1 MAPALRVY
9 MLPRRVFSHARPIGR
24 GGHMCR
30 LASLIVTVMAVM
42 APAAAA
48 WAGVAVTY
56 VHPESFSDTNLRG
69 GYGEKARAPALD
81 GIRQH
86 FERLSQR
93 YLKHDQTLTIE
104 VLDLD
109 LAGRFE
115 PWHANAYDVRYMRDI
130 TWPRMTLRYTL
141 VQNGLTLAQGEET
154 ISDMSYLMDASA
166 RLSSD
171 SLRYE
176 KTMLD
181 SWFRKRIVRNL
192 P

>member
-1 MAPALRVY
+1 M
-9 MLPRRVFSHARPIGR
+9 RRI
-24 GGHMCR
+24 
-30 LASLIVTVMAVM
+30 ASLIVAVM
-42 APAAAA
+42 VVVAFAAPAR
-48 WAGVAVTY
+48 AGVVVTY
-56 VHPESFSDTNLRG
+56 VHPEAFSDANLRG

-86 FERLSQR
+86 LERLSQR
-93 YLKHDQTLTIE
+93 TLKPDQNLTIE

-109 LAGRFE
+109 LAGRIE

-130 TWPRMTLRYTL
+130 TWPRMTLRYML
-141 VQNGLTLAQGEET
+141 VQNGVTLAQGEET
-154 ISDMSYLMDASA
+154 ISDMNYLMDASA

-181 SWFRKRIVRNL
+181 DWFRKRFVRGL

>member
-1 MAPALRVY
+1 MR
-9 MLPRRVFSHARPIGR
+9 
-24 GGHMCR
+24 R
-30 LASLIVTVMAVM
+30 LASLILATMAVM
-42 APAAAA
+42 MFAETAR
-48 WAGVAVTY
+48 AGVTVTY
-56 VHPESFSDTNLRG
+56 VHPETFSDANLRG

-86 FERLSQR
+86 LERLSQR
-93 YLKHDQTLTIE
+93 TLKPDQNLKIE

-109 LAGRFE
+109 LAGRLE
-115 PWHANAYDVRYMRDI
+115 PWHANAYDVRYMREI

-141 VQNGLTLAQGEET
+141 VQNGITLAQGEET

-181 SWFRKRIVRNL
+181 DWFRKRFVRGL

>member
-1 MAPALRVY
+1 M
-9 MLPRRVFSHARPIGR
+9 RRLV
-24 GGHMCR
+24 
-30 LASLIVTVMAVM
+30 SLILAVM
-42 APAAAA
+42 ASAATAR
-48 WAGVAVTY
+48 AGVAVTY
-56 VHPESFSDTNLRG
+56 VHPEAFSDANLRG

-86 FERLSQR
+86 LERLGQR
-93 YLKHDQTLTIE
+93 FLKPDQNLTIE

-109 LAGRFE
+109 LAGRLE
-115 PWHANAYDVRYMRDI
+115 PWHASVYDVRYMREI
-130 TWPRMTLRYTL
+130 TRPRMSLRYTL
-141 VQNGLTLAQGEET
+141 VQNGITLVQGEET
-154 ISDMSYLMDASA
+154 ISDMSYLMDAGA

-181 SWFRKRIVRNL
+181 DWFRKRFGRGL

>member
-1 MAPALRVY
+1 M
-9 MLPRRVFSHARPIGR
+9 R
-24 GGHMCR
+24 G
-30 LASLIVTVMAVM
+30 LASLIVAGLAV
-42 APAAAA
+42 AVSAATAR
-48 WAGVAVTY
+48 AGVAVTY
-56 VHPESFSDTNLRG
+56 VHPENFSDANLRG

-86 FERLSQR
+86 LERLGQR
-93 YLKHDQTLTIE
+93 TLKPDQSLTIE

-130 TWPRMTLRYTL
+130 TWPRMAVRYVLT
-141 VQNGLTLAQGEET
+141 QNGSTLAQGEET
-154 ISDMSYLMDASA
+154 ISDMSYLIDAGA

-181 SWFRKRIVRNL
+181 DWFRKRFVRGL

>member
-1 MAPALRVY
+1 MR
-9 MLPRRVFSHARPIGR
+9 
-24 GGHMCR
+24 R
-30 LASLIVTVMAVM
+30 LAFLIVTVVAVLVF
-42 APAAAA
+42 AAVAR
-48 WAGVAVTY
+48 AGVTVTY
-56 VHPESFSDTNLRG
+56 VHPEAFSDANLRG

-86 FERLSQR
+86 LERLGQR
-93 YLKHDQTLTIE
+93 YLKPDQTLTIE

-115 PWHANAYDVRYMRDI
+115 PWHANAYDVRYMREI

-141 VQNGLTLAQGEET
+141 VQNGVTLAQGEEM
-154 ISDMSYLMDASA
+154 ISDMTYLMDAGA

-181 SWFRKRIVRNL
+181 DWFRKRFVRGL

>member
-1 MAPALRVY
+1 MR
-9 MLPRRVFSHARPIGR
+9 
-24 GGHMCR
+24 R
-30 LASLIVTVMAVM
+30 LASVIVAGLAVI
-42 APAAAA
+42 AAAA
-48 WAGVAVTY
+48 TARAGVAVAY
-56 VHPESFSDTNLRG
+56 VHPEAFSDAYLRG
-69 GYGEKARAPALD
+69 GYGEKALAPALD

-86 FERLSQR
+86 LERLGQNF
-93 YLKHDQTLTIE
+93 LKPDQNLTIE

-115 PWHANAYDVRYMRDI
+115 PWHASAYDVRYMRDI
-130 TWPRMTLRYTL
+130 TWPRMSLRYTL
-141 VQNGLTLAQGEET
+141 VQNGVTLAQGEET
-154 ISDMSYLMDASA
+154 ISDMSYLMDAGA

-181 SWFRKRIVRNL
+181 DWFRKRFVRSL